1 VLLLLLRQ
9 LLLLLDS
16 GTSAVVVAV
25 VRTVERTGDSVVVV
39 GTEEGKLRRGKGRG
53 EVFDQWEVVV
63 AAVDRENLAPS
74 VGAFEIQVER
84 SEEN

>member
-1 VLLLLLRQ
+1 MLLLLLRQ

-25 VRTVERTGDSVVVV
+25 VRTVERTGDSVVVA

-53 EVFDQWEVVV
+53 EVFDRWEVVV
-63 AAVDRENLAPS
+63 AVVDRENLAPS
-74 VGAFEIQVER
+74 EGAFEIQVER